1 MRAYLG
7 SILSTK
13 KITYPLVSYL
23 SFWSRNCEF
32 DKTSEIRSFAVLY
45 NSKVGKY
52 SRINSNCKLVLTT
65 VGKFTAIGKDSI
77 LGFGRHPLN
86 YVSTNS
92 IFYKKNRMRNDWISP
107 IEFKTNLPITVGNDV
122 WIGRDAKVMDGVS
135 VGDGAVV
142 ATGSIVTKDVP
153 PYAIV
158 GGVPAKVIK
167 YRFDEKTIEKL
178 LELRWWDFPDEKIT
192 EFKDFFNLKDVT
204 AEQIDSFF
212 NSKDL

>member
-1 MRAYLG
+1 MRAYLN
-7 SILSTK
+7 SFFSLK
-13 KITYPLVSYL
+13 KIKYPLVSYTA
-23 SFWSRNCEF
+23 FWSKGCEF
-32 DKTSEIRSFAVLY
+32 EKSSEIKSFAVL
-45 NSKVGKY
+45 NRSKIGRY
-52 SRINSNCKLVLTT
+52 SRINSNCKLVLAT
-65 VGKFTAIGKDSI
+65 VGNFTAIGKDSI

-92 IFYKKNRMRNDWISP
+92 IFYKKNRMRNDWMTP
-107 IEFKTNLPITVGNDV
+107 IDFKVNLPIKIGNDV
-122 WIGRDAKVMDGVS
+122 WIGRDAKIMDGVT

-178 LELRWWDFPDEKIT
+178 LELKWWDFSDEKIF
-192 EFKDFFNLKDVT
+192 EHKDFFNQKDVT
-204 AEQIDSFF
+204 TDTIAKYF
-212 NSKDL
+212 NI